1 MIEDL
6 LYRLTFLPEHK
17 IKESMLAQAEHPEQ
31 NSAKKLLAKE
41 LLGYITGSSDRAESV
56 SNYSRY
62 FSLDFD
68 VLVVR

>member
-6 LYRLTFLPEHK
+6 LYRLTFLPENK
-17 IKESMLAQAEHPEQ
+17 IKEALREQSERPEE
-31 NSAKKLLAKE
+31 NFSKKLLARE

-62 FSLDFD
+62 FSLDFAS
-68 VLVVR
+68 LVVY